1 MMNSNQSQVAL
12 VNARQE
18 LKDALERVKE
28 LRMKVANLRLDAAA
42 ARALNRSARA
52 AEREARKVV
61 REQKRAA
68 KIAAV
73 EQRLADLR
81 LRANAP
87 KQIRKNYRKASA
99 AVVYT
104 PEQIAELNKT
114 LGLVEV

>member
-1 MMNSNQSQVAL
+1 MVNKTQLQVTL
-12 VNARQE
+12 DSARYE
-18 LKDALERVKE
+18 LGEAIERVKE

-42 ARALNRSARA
+42 ERALNRSARV
-52 AEREARKVV
+52 AEREARKVA
-61 REQKRAA
+61 REQKRLA
-68 KIAAV
+68 KIAAM

-81 LRANAP
+81 LKANAP
-87 KQIRKNYRKASA
+87 KQIRKNYRKAST

>member
-1 MMNSNQSQVAL
+1 MKTMTQTQVAL
-12 VNARQE
+12 GNARSE

-28 LRMKVANLRLDAAA
+28 LRIKVANFRLDAAA
-42 ARALNRSARA
+42 ERALNRSARV
-52 AEREARKVV
+52 AEREARKVA

-68 KIAAV
+68 KIAAM

-81 LRANAP
+81 LKANAP
-87 KQIRKNYRKASA
+87 KQIRKNYRKASDG
-99 AVVYT
+99 VVYT